1 MFVPFSAI
9 TSSKIVWKSTQIKTS
24 NPFLNIIIWTFLF
37 TTQLLRDL
45 WTNKRK
51 NGLKKAGRAHSI
63 SWYWYRPVTSWHG
76 FDLIIW
82 FINHALAHFVS
93 FIHLFSLLL
102 FFSQSGGPCNCWPLT
117 ASMVAQKKQRW
128 VSSECQ
134 LCCSM
139 APAATAP
146 SSSSL
151 FSTITLCLHFSFV
164 CLFSRV
170 HHHLSWWPWW
180 LRCRLRQCVCMCRW
194 AIDSLSG

>member
-63 SWYWYRPVTSWHG
+63 SWYWYRPVTSRHG

-93 FIHLFSLLL
+93 FIHLFSLL
-102 FFSQSGGPCNCWPLT
+102 QSKWWSLQLLAIDCLNGG
-117 ASMVAQKKQRW
+117 AKKQRW

-139 APAATAP
+139 APAAAAP